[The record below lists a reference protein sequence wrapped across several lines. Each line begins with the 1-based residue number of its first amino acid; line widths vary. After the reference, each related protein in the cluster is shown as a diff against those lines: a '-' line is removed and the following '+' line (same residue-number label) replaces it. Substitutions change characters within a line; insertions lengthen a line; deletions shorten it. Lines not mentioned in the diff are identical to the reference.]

1 MPLPPTLPAV
11 ENPRRSHDG
20 RVHTEAGLVPAPSTA
35 GTGRSSRS
43 ARSTLS
49 ISSTV
54 FGDDPPD
61 LARTSSTNSTEALLQ
76 FSPAPSL
83 RRLQSI
89 SEYNEL
95 RGHPPSTLPPTPRSA
110 SPSLSPREWRGPQL
124 FAPPSILP
132 TLSDSSSASG
142 DNVSSE
148 TSLLGGLFSRRKK
161 KDAFKA
167 ETRTLLPDSLSFAF
181 SGVGNNLT
189 LWLKNGHS
197 FIHIKIASWESK
209 RIDLRQ
215 TLPAQDADRTL
226 NIKLIAEGDG
236 WIAAIIYRK
245 RVG

>member
-1 MPLPPTLPAV
+1 M
-11 ENPRRSHDG
+11 
-20 RVHTEAGLVPAPSTA
+20 STP
-35 GTGRSSRS
+35 
-43 ARSTLS
+43 S

-54 FGDDPPD
+54 CGDDMAD
-61 LARTSSTNSTEALLQ
+61 LMRTYSAKSTPGEPLLQ
-76 FSPAPSL
+76 FSPTPSL

-95 RGHPPSTLPPTPRSA
+95 RGHPPSTLPATPGSL

-124 FAPPSILP
+124 YAPPSILP

-142 DNVSSE
+142 ENVSSE
-148 TSLLGGLFSRRKK
+148 SSLLGGLFSRRKK
-161 KDAFKA
+161 KETFKP
-167 ETRTLLPDSLSFAF
+167 EVKNSLPESLSFAF
-181 SGVGNNLT
+181 SGVGNKLT
-189 LWLKNGHS
+189 LWQKNGHS

-215 TLPAQDADRTL
+215 TLPAQDADRSL

-245 RVG
+245 RVC

>member
-1 MPLPPTLPAV
+1 MSAV
-11 ENPRRSHDG
+11 
-20 RVHTEAGLVPAPSTA
+20 
-35 GTGRSSRS
+35 
-43 ARSTLS
+43 S

-54 FGDDPPD
+54 FGEELPD
-61 LARTSSTNSTEALLQ
+61 LARSASVKSTSGEPLLQ
-76 FSPAPSL
+76 FSPTPSL

-95 RGHPPSTLPPTPRSA
+95 RGHPPSTLPPTPGSV

-142 DNVSSE
+142 DNVPSE
-148 TSLLGGLFSRRKK
+148 TSLLGGLFSRRRKK
-161 KDAFKA
+161 EASKPEVRDP
-167 ETRTLLPDSLSFAF
+167 LPDSLSFAF

-189 LWLKNGHS
+189 VWQKNGHS
-197 FIHIKIASWESK
+197 FIHIEIASWESK

-215 TLPAQDADRTL
+215 TLPAQDADRSL

-245 RVG
+245 RVCRQIALVSLSTNIT